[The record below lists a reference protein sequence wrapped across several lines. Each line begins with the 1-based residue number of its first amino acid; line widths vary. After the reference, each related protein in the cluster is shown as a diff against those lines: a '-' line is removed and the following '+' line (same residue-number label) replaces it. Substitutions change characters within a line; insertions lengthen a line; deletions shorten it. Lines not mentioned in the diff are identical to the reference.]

1 MSEFLSFNRR
11 VRLFLW
17 RNQRFILLVTAL
29 LVASLL
35 VALLAPS
42 FWFWGVP
49 VGVVLVMLVV
59 CFID

>member
-1 MSEFLSFNRR
+1 MSEFLNLNRR
-11 VRLFLW
+11 IRLFLW

-35 VALLAPS
+35 VALFALS